1 MACTTFASTN
11 TTDLSYFLET
21 DCGTTP
27 DDAAFQLLPTT
38 GGGPTGNITTA
49 VSEVIRSDRMTDDLI
64 LVDSEISGSI
74 NYELSYAPYK
84 PIIEAL
90 LRDDDPKTIDLDAQ
104 TWAYVASTGEVTVA
118 DTTAFAVGQFVRTD
132 SATEAATGVFKIVS
146 ITDATTMNIGVDAS
160 VDFSV
165 TDLDIWGY
173 IYRNG
178 SAVAKNYTI
187 LKRVL
192 NNGSYSYFY
201 NRGCQISQMSFNF
214 ETGSILKGAFDV
226 VGLTEDATDT
236 EYSGGVGD
244 GGTPTYVQPPSYT
257 IMNSVSSISE
267 IDLGGLSSSTEFSNL
282 GLTINN
288 NLNPAKA
295 IGTLGA
301 AAIAPFTLDIK
312 ADTTVFFEDTVIY
325 NKYITSDSF
334 YIDIRLVDGTG
345 NTLVLSMPKVKFSD
359 LAVPIDGK
367 DSFLMQSGSVT
378 ALRDQTNNYMV
389 QIAYLDATK
398 PV

>member
-11 TTDLSYFLET
+11 TTDLSYVLET

-38 GGGPTGNITTA
+38 GGGPNGNITTA

-90 LRDDDPKTIDLDAQ
+90 LRDDSPVTISLATQ
-104 TWAYVASTGEVTVA
+104 SWAYVAATGVVTVA
-118 DTTAFAVGQFVRTD
+118 DTSEFEVGQFVRISSSNNSTVD
-132 SATEAATGVFKIVS
+132 GVYKIES
-146 ITDATTMNIGVDAS
+146 IIDGTTMNIGIDS
-160 VDFSV
+160 NVDFTE
-165 TDLDIWGY
+165 TDVAVWGT

-178 SAVAKNYTI
+178 SAVAKSYTI

-192 NNGSYSYFY
+192 NNGTYSYFY

-236 EYSGGVGD
+236 EYV
-244 GGTPTYVQPPSYT
+244 GGTPTYDDPPAYT
-257 IMNSVSSISE
+257 IMNSVSSISK
-267 IDLGGLSSSTEFSNL
+267 IDLGGLSAGTEFSNF

-301 AAIAPFTLDIK
+301 AAIAPFTLDIT

-325 NKYITSDSF
+325 NQYINSGSF
-334 YIDIRLVDGTG
+334 YVDIQLVDGDG
-345 NTLVLSMPKVKFSD
+345 NTLVIGLPKVKFSE
-359 LAVPIDGK
+359 LAVPVDGK

-378 ALRDQTNNYMV
+378 ALRDQDNNYMV
-389 QIAYLDATK
+389 QIAFLDATA
-398 PV
+398 P